1 MLKIATYN
9 IEWFDGLF
17 DAQDQLIRDDELCGR
32 SRRGPQ
38 VTRREQADAIRDV
51 LTLIDPDLILIVEAP
66 NDGARSKRSTIKA
79 LEAFAAIYGLRQ
91 RRALH
96 GFSSPTHQEIAL
108 LYDPDRLS
116 AAHEPI
122 GALLD
127 EAGAAQIPPLE
138 AMRLAQGEA
147 VQPFPASPRFDGVCP
162 WRLMEGE
169 PTALAAFSRPPLEAA
184 IEDLASG
191 RRFRLIGAHL
201 KSQNPRRYPADG
213 PGDALQAVQL
223 RHLGQCV
230 WLRARIAE
238 HLAAGE
244 DVAVLGDF
252 NEMLGE
258 PPPVAALGCSGLDV
272 IVGAGE
278 AQLALDPDSAPSPQ
292 GFSPRIDFAML
303 SPGLTRFGAPE
314 WRFWSPLSAPS
325 ITQALH
331 AASDH
336 LPVSVTLTLSAPPAA

>member
-17 DAQDQLIRDDELCGR
+17 DKQDQLIRDDELCGR

-79 LEAFAAIYGLRQ
+79 LEAFAATYGLRQ

-116 AAHEPI
+116 AVHDPI
-122 GALLD
+122 GAVLD
-127 EAGAAQIPPLE
+127 EAAAAQIPPLE

-147 VQPFPASPRFDGVCP
+147 MQPFPGAPRFDGVCP
-162 WRLMEGE
+162 WRPMAGE
-169 PTALAAFSRPPLEAA
+169 PTMLAAFSRPPLEAA

-201 KSQNPRRYPADG
+201 KSQNPGRYPADG
-213 PGDALQAVQL
+213 EGEALQAVQL

-230 WLRARIAE
+230 WLRARISE

-258 PPPVAALGCSGLDV
+258 PPPIPALGCTGLDL
-272 IVGAGE
+272 IVGAAA
-278 AQLALDPDSAPSPQ
+278 AQLAVDPDSSPPPQ
-292 GFSPRIDFAML
+292 GFSPRVDFAML
-303 SPGLTRFGAPE
+303 SPDLARFGAPE

-336 LPVSVTLTLSAPPAA
+336 LPVSVTLTLPAAPAS